1 MFFFQR
7 LRVTRASDPLAP
19 LRSLEHAGIPFFGD
33 MNPQRAKRSY
43 DASRSRRLTKVF
55 FCKRGIA
62 TRASGLNLELK
73 KGVCYYKTVALVKG
87 GRDLKQPPDTRSR
100 RPCHMLTVAR

>member
-55 FCKRGIA
+55 FWYSHSCEWLKPGI
-62 TRASGLNLELK
+62 EE
-73 KGVCYYKTVALVKG
+73 G
-87 GRDLKQPPDTRSR
+87 GMLLQNRSIGEGWS
-100 RPCHMLTVAR
+100 